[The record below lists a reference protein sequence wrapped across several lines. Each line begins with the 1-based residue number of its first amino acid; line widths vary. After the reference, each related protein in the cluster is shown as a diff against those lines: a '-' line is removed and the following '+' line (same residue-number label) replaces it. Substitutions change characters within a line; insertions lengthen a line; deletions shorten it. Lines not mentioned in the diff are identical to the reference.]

1 MYKKVQPILIKK
13 IKEPI
18 MEREMEQ
25 KFLGAGF
32 FIKNI
37 NFWKALTRQV
47 RADPATKKSNV

>member
-32 FIKNI
+32 LKKYF
-37 NFWKALTRQV
+37 FWKALTRQV
-47 RADPATKKSNV
+47 RPDPATKKSNV